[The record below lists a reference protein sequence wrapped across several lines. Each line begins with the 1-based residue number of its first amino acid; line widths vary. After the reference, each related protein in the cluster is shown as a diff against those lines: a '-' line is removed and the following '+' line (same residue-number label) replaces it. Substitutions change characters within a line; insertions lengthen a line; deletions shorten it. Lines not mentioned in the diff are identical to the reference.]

1 MRIPKVTHQ
10 VWMQGWDQLPQK
22 FHKNVEKLHR
32 LNPDWEHK
40 TWDEAQLRKACEE
53 YGPECVTRFDSYE
66 HFIQRVDFGRYV
78 ILYLYGGVTV
88 DCDMEAFRPLSEMS
102 EIDFSPLIVVKAN
115 NSKFET
121 GFVTAAHVVNDDW
134 FINNGFIATKP
145 RNPDI
150 KRLVESCINDRTKR
164 EDYFSQEYF
173 ISTTTGPIRISIVL
187 KDSNMTILNPDIIE
201 SEYENENTIFVH
213 DHQFSWTNN
222 LTASVIKA
230 YLFIKEHKRPFIL
243 IITFLMLYI
252 IQILEVQIKYRF
264 QI

>member
-22 FHKNVEKLHR
+22 FHKNVEKLYR

-40 TWDEAQLRKACEE
+40 TWDETQLRKACEE
-53 YGPECVTRFDSYE
+53 YGPECAKRFDAYE
-66 HFIQRVDFGRYV
+66 HFIQKVDFGRYV
-78 ILYLYGGVTV
+78 ILYLYGGVTI
-88 DCDMEAFRPLSEMS
+88 DCDMEAFRPLSELS
-102 EIDFSPLIVVKAN
+102 ELDFSPLIVVKAN

-121 GFVTAAHVVNDDW
+121 GFVTAAHVVNHDW

-164 EDYFSQEYF
+164 EDYFSQVYF
-173 ISTTTGPIRISIVL
+173 ISSTTGPIRISTAL
-187 KDSNMTILNPDIIE
+187 KDSNMTILNPEVIE

-222 LTASVIKA
+222 LTATVIKL
-230 YLFIKEHKRPFIL
+230 YLFVKEYKQPFVLLFTIL
-243 IITFLMLYI
+243 IFSILYI
-252 IQILEVQIKYRF
+252 VPNSIKILI
-264 QI
+264 